1 MLESSSPLWKVTTIC
16 TGWVVSTC
24 TRQSFSGCAIRSP
37 IVAPVQRTETSP
49 PVTLMVLSTGVGA
62 GGAVVVAVAAVV
74 VGVAGVG
81 GVGAAIGFGVAQGNG
96 MAGSDGVSIGFGVT
110 GGFPFAAGIAG
121 SLPRVGGGSGTG
133 ESALR
138 LV

>member
-62 GGAVVVAVAAVV
+62 GGAVVVAVVV
-74 VGVAGVG
+74 GVG

-96 MAGSDGVSIGFGVT
+96 MAVSDGVSIGFGVT
-110 GGFPFAAGIAG
+110 GGFPFAAVLAG
-121 SLPRVGGGSGTG
+121 SLPSVGVTSGTG
-133 ESALR
+133 
-138 LV
+138 